1 MSKPEFEVF
10 YVTSVKRENG
20 KIVGV
25 AAIQHRSIPPVRSYM
40 QLSHVYHTQL
50 TGRQFVFLIPFVV
63 KEDPL
68 ELSAFRLKVKK
79 ENEEFLVVI
88 PDTIEQ
94 RQGLASL
101 PEYVRLPTD
110 FI

>member
-1 MSKPEFEVF
+1 MSKPDFDVF

-20 KIVGV
+20 KIVGIS
-25 AAIQHRSIPPVRSYM
+25 AIQQKAIPPVRSYM
-40 QLSHVYHTQL
+40 QLSHVYHTQF
-50 TGRQFVFLIPFVV
+50 TGRQFVFLIPFLV
-63 KEDPL
+63 KEKPL

-101 PEYVRLPTD
+101 PEYVRVPSD